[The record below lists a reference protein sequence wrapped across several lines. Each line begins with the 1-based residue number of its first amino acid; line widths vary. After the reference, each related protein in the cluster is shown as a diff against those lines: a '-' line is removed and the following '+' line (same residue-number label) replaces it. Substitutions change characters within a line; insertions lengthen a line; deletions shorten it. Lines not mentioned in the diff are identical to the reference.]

1 MDSDTFCFGPFRLI
15 AAERLLLKDDTPF
28 ALGTRKFD
36 LLLAL
41 VERAG
46 EAVSRRDLFE
56 RVWPDVIVE
65 EVNLRVQIAQLRK
78 ALRDGRNGAR
88 FIVSV
93 SGRGYCFVAPVRR
106 LARQVTTLST
116 EEIATERP
124 ATRLQRMIGRHSI
137 VATLSSQ
144 LLSKRF
150 IGLSGPGGMGRTT
163 VAVAVAHSL
172 AADFGE
178 AICVVDLGTVENP
191 SRVVHAI
198 ASALGCH
205 TDLRD
210 PLSGLLAFLAE
221 KEMLLVLDSC
231 ERVIETVAELT
242 ERLFNEAPL
251 VHVLT
256 TSRSALH
263 AHSMSM
269 FLGVRD
275 GFAFARE
282 DS

>member
-15 AAERLLLKDDTPF
+15 AAERELLRDDKPI
-28 ALGTRKFD
+28 ALGGRAFD

-41 VERAG
+41 VEHAG
-46 EAVSRRDLFE
+46 GAVSRRDLFE
-56 RVWPDVIVE
+56 RVWPDVIVA
-65 EVNLRVQIAQLRK
+65 EVNLRVHIARLRK
-78 ALRDGRNGAR
+78 ALGDGRNGAR

-93 SGRGYCFVAPVRR
+93 PGRGYCFVAPVRR
-106 LARQVTTLST
+106 LARHATTLST
-116 EEIATERP
+116 GEIATELLT
-124 ATRLQRMIGRHSI
+124 TRLQRMIGRHSI

-150 IGLSGPGGMGRTT
+150 IALSGPGGMGRTS
-163 VAVAVAHSL
+163 VAIAVAHSL
-172 AADFGE
+172 VADFGE
-178 AICVVDLGTVENP
+178 AMCVVDLGKVEDS

-198 ASALGCH
+198 ALALGCH
-205 TDLRD
+205 TDMRD
-210 PLSGLLAFLAE
+210 PLSGLLTFLAE

-256 TSRSALH
+256 TSRNALR
-263 AHSMSM
+263 APSMRT
-269 FLGVRD
+269 FLGVHR
-275 GFAFARE
+275 GL
-282 DS
+282 S